1 MFAKI
6 GNLIVASGG
15 LGASLRPGR
24 DPLNA
29 PVVADTSFTPSP
41 PPPDHFMNTIRKYQD
56 YLENPPIDYSTD
68 QSRKILDWATTQR
81 SRVDAA
87 VREMD
92 NNMNDPNFDH
102 ARYDDLS
109 DKSCFVG
116 LLIDKAKSNIEGDE
130 SLNDEDSQY
139 SA

>member
-6 GNLIVASGG
+6 GNLILASGG
-15 LGASLRPGR
+15 LGSSGSGR
-24 DPLNA
+24 DPLKA

-56 YLENPPIDYSTD
+56 YLQNPPIDYSTD
-68 QSRKILDWATTQR
+68 QSRKILDWATNQR

-92 NNMNDPNFDH
+92 KNMNDPNFDH

-116 LLIDKAKSNIEGDE
+116 LLIDKAKSNIEGDD
-130 SLNDEDSQY
+130 SLNDSGSQFR
-139 SA
+139 A